1 MIRTVRRGRFRRLG
15 ISFSQGAE
23 WKALIN
29 RYIGT
34 IPLSGGY
41 ARLGVYQLEVGSES
55 FTEAFEPVKAKR

>member
-1 MIRTVRRGRFRRLG
+1 LG

-55 FTEAFEPVKAKR
+55 FTEAFEPDKAKR